1 MSNESGVVVC
11 PHPKC
16 RREIEEPILLNSLS
30 TSPKEQYHACP
41 YCFTKLDV
49 DDEDT
54 QPQKEEEEPTIEP
67 LEKKQPMIK
76 PPEKEQPMI
85 KPVEKEEP
93 TVKPLQK
100 EEPKV
105 KPPQK
110 EAKAPSGCTHNFG
123 YLANRPKNDPI
134 PQECLTCSKIVDC
147 MLKMSG
153 T

>member
-49 DDEDT
+49 DVEDT
-54 QPQKEEEEPTIEP
+54 QPPKEEEKKEEELAIEP

-76 PPEKEQPMI
+76 PPEKEQPTI
-85 KPVEKEEP
+85 KPME
-93 TVKPLQK
+93 K

-134 PQECLTCSKIVDC
+134 PQECLTCPKIVDC